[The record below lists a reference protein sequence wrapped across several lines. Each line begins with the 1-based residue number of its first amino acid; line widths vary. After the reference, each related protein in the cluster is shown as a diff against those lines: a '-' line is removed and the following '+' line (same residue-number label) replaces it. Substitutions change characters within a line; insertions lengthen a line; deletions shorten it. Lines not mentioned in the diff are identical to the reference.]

1 MFNILSLSA
10 ALKLLNF
17 KILKQTSP
25 DYGRIKKEIVYQIDF
40 WKQKHQFTHSSKGTG
55 QV

>member
-25 DYGRIKKEIVYQIDF
+25 DYGRIKKEIFYQIDF
-40 WKQKHQFTHSSKGTG
+40 
-55 QV
+55 